1 MGIHLLVIKDYIV
14 TQIMDKKSNIL
25 ESFSVLG
32 FMTSMVG
39 GPNMSLLLH
48 VLSENRE

>member
-1 MGIHLLVIKDYIV
+1 MNN
-14 TQIMDKKSNIL
+14 KSKIL

-39 GPNMSLLLH
+39 GPNMSLQLH
-48 VLSENRE
+48 ALSENRE